1 MMTMNFDTMRQ
12 AIKAVQEMS
21 ESATAEIGDCEVWQY
36 DNGDVEIVEPGT
48 DLSDAGDSVKLV
60 GLVREVLY

>member
-12 AIKAVQEMS
+12 AIKAVREMS
-21 ESATAEIGDCEVWQY
+21 EEATAEIGDCEVWQY
-36 DNGDVEIVEPGT
+36 DSGDIEIVEPGT
-48 DLSDAGDSVKLV
+48 DLSDTGDNAKLV